1 MRLARG
7 TPKIPTRYG
16 TKRDPVH
23 LVPAVRKKIAASGTT
38 SRPARWHRQE
48 QSDTKMTQTPNNRSP
63 ASRTPQPR
71 ISAAVERQID
81 ENLKRLYTQSLEED
95 LPESLRA
102 LVERLRQ
109 DGAPQ

>member
-1 MRLARG
+1 MALRAG
-7 TPKIPTRYG
+7 SKKPARYG
-16 TKRDPVH
+16 TKRNLVH
-23 LVPAVRKKIAASGTT
+23 SVPAGQKKIAAAGTL

-48 QSDTKMTQTPNNRSP
+48 QSDNQMTQTPNSRSP
-63 ASRTPQPR
+63 ASRTPKPR
-71 ISAAVERQID
+71 VSAAVERQID